1 MAAIYIHIPF
11 CRQACSYC
19 DFHFS
24 TSLREKDRMKSA
36 ILRELEIQKAF
47 FPSPETIQ
55 TLYFGG
61 GTPSIYT
68 PAEISEM
75 VNEIYRFFP
84 ANVQEITLEAN
95 PEDFMQFRPE
105 WLEVESPINR
115 LSIGIQS
122 FVNEHL
128 QLMNRNHS
136 AEAAYKCVEVAS
148 KRYANIS
155 IDLIFGI
162 PNMSNIQ
169 WRENLQKAIDL
180 GVQHISIYALT
191 VEKKTAL
198 AHQVKQKTIL
208 IPQEEMYE
216 EQFLIADEILTKAG
230 FEHYELSNYAKPNFR
245 SQHNS
250 SYWKMI
256 PYLGIGPSAHSFDG
270 KNRFW
275 NIRNNTKYI
284 KQIFSNQNGI
294 ENQENLTQKDI
305 YNEYLMTHLR
315 KSEGIDLEYI
325 KNIIRIEM
333 EKENLLLLAKYIQ
346 NGYMKRENNRY
357 FLTLK
362 GWLISD
368 SIISDLF
375 LV

>member
-24 TSLREKDRMKSA
+24 TSLREKDRMKMA
-36 ILRELEIQKAF
+36 ILMELEKQKAF
-47 FPSPETIQ
+47 FHSPENIETI
-55 TLYFGG
+55 YFGG

-68 PAEISEM
+68 PLEITEI
-75 VNEIYRFFP
+75 VNQIHQLFP
-84 ANVQEITLEAN
+84 TNAQEITLEAN

-105 WLEVESPINR
+105 WLELESPINR

-128 QLMNRNHS
+128 LLMNRNHS
-136 AEAAYKCVEVAS
+136 AEDAYKCVELARQ
-148 KRYANIS
+148 KYKNIS

-162 PNMSNIQ
+162 PNLSNAQ
-169 WRENLQKAIDL
+169 WRKNLQKAIDL

-208 IPQEEMYE
+208 IPQEEIYE
-216 EQFLIADEILTKAG
+216 EQFLIADEVLTKAG
-230 FEHYELSNYAKPNFR
+230 FEHYELSNYAKPNFH

-275 NIRNNTKYI
+275 NISNNIKYI
-284 KQIFSNQNGI
+284 KQIFLNQNGI
-294 ENQENLTQKDI
+294 ENQENLSQIDL

-315 KSEGIDLEYI
+315 KAEGIDLEYI
-325 KNIIRIEM
+325 RNIIGIEM
-333 EKENLLLLAKYIQ
+333 EKENLLLLKKYIQ
-346 NGYMKRENNRY
+346 NGYMQKESNRY